1 MSTDRKSMGSSNN
14 DTLGAELILSSVG
27 IEDALAALIEAEALK
42 VTAAKKIA
50 SDLNSIE
57 ALDALAQLNNSV
69 ANVLG
74 QISSIKNEINNNL
87 QTGITL
93 RGF

>member
-14 DTLGAELILSSVG
+14 DTLGAEIILSSVG
-27 IEDALAALIEAEALK
+27 IEDALATLIEAEALK

-50 SDLNSIE
+50 SDLNSLE

-74 QISSIKNEINNNL
+74 QISSIKNEINNNV
-87 QTGITL
+87 QTGLTL

>member
-1 MSTDRKSMGSSNN
+1 MSTDRKSMGPSNN
-14 DTLGAELILSSVG
+14 DSLGAEIILSSVG
-27 IEDALAALIEAEALK
+27 IQDALAALIEAETLK

-50 SDLNSIE
+50 GDVNTLEAIE
-57 ALDALAQLNNSV
+57 ALTQLDNSV

-74 QISSIKNEINNNL
+74 QISSIKNEINTNL
-87 QTGITL
+87 QAGLTL

>member
-1 MSTDRKSMGSSNN
+1 MSPDRKSTGSSNH
-14 DTLGAELILSSVG
+14 DTLGAEIILSSVG

-57 ALDALAQLNNSV
+57 ALDALSQLNNSV

-74 QISSIKNEINNNL
+74 QISSIKNEININL
-87 QTGITL
+87 QTGLTL